1 MKLSWAWMLLSVLS
15 LACSG
20 SRGAEVDASGSGSR
34 LEVTRGD
41 LVTRLLLTGE
51 LVAEDAETLV
61 VPNANI
67 WPMQIRW
74 LAEDGVEVA
83 EGDRLVEFDNS
94 QLASSLEEMHTR
106 VIEAANRLDSLQAQ
120 AASEASQA
128 DYDLEQT
135 QAERDKAGIKA
146 AIPESLLGEQEY
158 QQNQL
163 AFNKLQLSVE
173 EAQAKLE
180 STRQAKQAEV
190 EIQRIALEKA
200 RGEVESAETR
210 LELLTLRASRAGIL
224 IIEDHSREGRPIQAG
239 DSIFPGSVVGRL
251 PVLSTMIVEA
261 DLSDVDDGRVAAGM
275 KVIATLD
282 AFPQLTFNGKVRDVD
297 TIADQPNSR
306 SRRRFFRVRIDL
318 ERLDLERMRPG
329 MSLKLVI
336 EQTLQDVLQV
346 PRRSLDFSSPQ
357 PRALLADGTWVP
369 VSIGACNALACMAE
383 SGIDEGIELGLV
395 TASLETA
402 ASETSG

>member
-1 MKLSWAWMLLSVLS
+1 MKLPWAWMLLSITC

-20 SRGAEVDASGSGSR
+20 SRGVEIDASGSR
-34 LEVTRGD
+34 PEVTRGD

-51 LVAEDAETLV
+51 LVAEDAETLM

-94 QLASSLEEMHTR
+94 QLASSLEDMHTR

-135 QAERDKAGIKA
+135 RAERDKAGLKA
-146 AIPESLLGEQEY
+146 AIPESLLGEQKY
-158 QQNQL
+158 QQHQL

-190 EIQRIALEKA
+190 EIQRIALDKA

-224 IIEDHSREGRPIQAG
+224 IIEDHQREGRPIQAG
-239 DSIFPGSVVGRL
+239 DSIFPGNVVGRL

-282 AFPQLTFNGKVRDVD
+282 AFPQLTFNGKVRNVD
-297 TIADQPNSR
+297 AIADQPSSR

-346 PRRSLDFSSPQ
+346 PRRSLDFSSPE

-369 VSIGACNALACMAE
+369 VSIGACNAQACMAE
-383 SGIDEGIELGLV
+383 SGIEEGIELGLV
-395 TASLETA
+395 TASLETTV
-402 ASETSG
+402 SETSG